1 MTHERKLMANHHITL
16 VLEHPDG
23 TTTTHR
29 KPGHATALT
38 DAELLA
44 NAEEA
49 ALADAP
55 AGTRVIRQ
63 QLTR

>member
-1 MTHERKLMANHHITL
+1 MDHQITL
-16 VLEHPDG
+16 VLLRPDG
-23 TTTTHR
+23 STGTSSQ
-29 KPGHATALT
+29 PGSNTGQLT

-44 NAEEA
+44 SAERA

-63 QLTR
+63 RLTR